1 MATAKQVAL
10 EVLSSLPE
18 DTSLEEISYRL
29 YVRAA
34 VEEGMRDVE
43 SGRTVP
49 HDQVMREARKW
60 LNKR

>member
-1 MATAKQVAL
+1 MATTKQVAM

-34 VEEGMRDVE
+34 VEEGMRDVGL
-43 SGRTVP
+43 GRTVP
-49 HDQVMREARKW
+49 HDQVMREAREW
-60 LNKR
+60 LGRR

>member
-1 MATAKQVAL
+1 MATAKQVAM

-49 HDQVMREARKW
+49 HDQVMREAREW
-60 LNKR
+60 LSKR